1 VGFNKKHQLLKSK
14 KSLFDETNSS
24 DKCIKDNVNPREF
37 KPYTIL
43 RFQVLKTGPS
53 TVKENVLSMYLVK
66 EKRGTLQPKMSMG
79 PLLVGEFL
87 SDGYGRIPP
96 RWIWGKSNLY
106 QVCGFIWDSISLVTN
121 SLRVPV
127 MGPLS
132 KNSPTSPPQ
141 NLDIKKISHPPC
153 VATPV
158 GSSPFPKSANAD
170 R

>member
-1 VGFNKKHQLLKSK
+1 VYVVQPEFIYVGFNKKHQLLKSK

-96 RWIWGKSNLY
+96 
-106 QVCGFIWDSISLVTN
+106 
-121 SLRVPV
+121 
-127 MGPLS
+127 PLGGYGENIICIRS
-132 KNSPTSPPQ
+132 
-141 NLDIKKISHPPC
+141 
-153 VATPV
+153 A
-158 GSSPFPKSANAD
+158 GSYGIVYS
-170 R
+170 